1 MKGTAKAPANVKPMA
16 GGTVLYQMQIGD
28 YAYGTVSGLD
38 LVGFTHFYRKAGT
51 VIELGSAHKAYGL
64 AMTNESEVVTPPP
77 PPVTEKRKAVWIVDG
92 KSYFF
97 TED

>member
-16 GGTVLYQMQIGD
+16 GGVILYQMQIGD
-28 YAYGTVSGLD
+28 YAYGTVAGLD
-38 LVGFTHFYRKAGT
+38 LVGFTHFYRKSGDK
-51 VIELGSAHKAYGL
+51 VELQTLHKAYGL
-64 AMTNESEVVTPPP
+64 TFSNESEVVTPPP

-92 KSYFF
+92 VTYNF